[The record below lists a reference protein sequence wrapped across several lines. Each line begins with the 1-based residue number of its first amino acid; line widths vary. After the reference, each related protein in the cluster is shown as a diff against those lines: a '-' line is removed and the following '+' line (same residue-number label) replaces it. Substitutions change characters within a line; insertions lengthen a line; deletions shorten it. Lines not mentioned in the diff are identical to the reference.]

1 MATTLTGTKFKIA
14 NINENMSADTL
25 SQVLNEVVETSLQ
38 HLESIWNEIGFAA
51 DQRSERC
58 NSVLRH
64 VESLFEEM
72 VQQETDVKDSLI
84 GKITDIKEK
93 LKVLSKELAVSVYEP
108 DSKQTMLQCR
118 KDLLHHLETLT
129 KQKHTRMVA
138 LKNLIDQEKILC
150 DRTKIL
156 PFHISHSTVPSDN
169 DLSEYE
175 KHIEEL
181 TIEQNKRFATFTIIR
196 EQIQEVFKQIDD
208 SPSTVFERQA
218 LADDENDFIL
228 SSENMTA
235 LNNLQIEVIERKAKA
250 EEKLLAMKNRLNVLW
265 QRLETPAETREEFW
279 EKHESLK
286 QENLKTVSEEI
297 LRLEALKH
305 TQMEKVVTSMKRE
318 LERWWKVCFT
328 PNELR
333 DKCSAYKT
341 EGVFTDEIADALEA
355 EINNLQAFYER
366 HKNLYS
372 QVKQWEEIL
381 EEYTVLEKKATDP
394 NRFNNRG
401 GALLQEEKARKRII
415 KELPKLEANLQELIN
430 NWEEEQKLKF
440 SIYGMEFSEYVSQ
453 RYKTIH
459 DEKEREKEQ
468 RQKTRALQ
476 MESDI
481 KFGTKPAITPKKRGA
496 RMPVTPSMLAM
507 NKTRRIIAGVRTPL
521 SVTRIN
527 TTNMNVTTKSVTPR
541 RKSNRYRPW
550 DKNADRTNKLLHKT
564 IRGGVQKDASF
575 GSTGSYNEFAKTL
588 NSVER
593 MNYRSSIIEPAQSA
607 CPAKSKLTPIS
618 QSVSHTPKSKLANA
632 PRMPAHTPM
641 STRL

>member
-1 MATTLTGTKFKIA
+1 MAATSTGTKFKIA
-14 NINENMSADTL
+14 NKNENMPADTL

-38 HLESIWNEIGFAA
+38 QLESIWNEIGFAA

-58 NSVLRH
+58 NSVLQH
-64 VESLFEEM
+64 VESLFEDM
-72 VQQETDVKDSLI
+72 VQQETDVKDTLI

-93 LKVLSKELAVSVYEP
+93 LKILSKELSVPVYEP

-150 DRTKIL
+150 DRTKIP
-156 PFHISHSTVPSDN
+156 PFQISHSSIPSDD
-169 DLSEYE
+169 DLAEYE

-218 LADDENDFIL
+218 LADDEKDFIL

-250 EEKLLAMKNRLNVLW
+250 EEKLLAMKNRLHVLW
-265 QRLETPAETREEFW
+265 QRLETPGETREEFW
-279 EKHESLK
+279 EKHGTLK
-286 QENLKTVSEEI
+286 QENLKTVNEEI

-328 PNELR
+328 PTELQ
-333 DKCSAYKT
+333 DECSAFKT

-355 EINNLQAFYER
+355 EINNLQGFYER

-372 QVKQWEEIL
+372 QVRQWEEIL

-430 NWEEEQKLKF
+430 KWEEEQKLKF
-440 SIYGMEFSEYVSQ
+440 SIYGMEFSEYVTQ
-453 RYKTIH
+453 RYKTIQ
-459 DEKEREKEQ
+459 DEREREKEQ
-468 RQKTRALQ
+468 RQKSRALQ
-476 MESDI
+476 MESDM
-481 KFGTKPAITPKKRGA
+481 KFGTKPAMTPKKRGA
-496 RMPVTPSMLAM
+496 RMPITPSMM
-507 NKTRRIIAGVRTPL
+507 VVNKTRRIIPGVRTPL
-521 SVTRIN
+521 SATRIN
-527 TTNMNVTTKSVTPR
+527 TTNMNVTTKSTTPR

-593 MNYRSSIIEPAQSA
+593 MNYRSSIIEPAQSP
-607 CPAKSKLTPIS
+607 CPTKSKLTPIS
-618 QSVSHTPKSKLANA
+618 QSVSHTPKSKLASA
-632 PRMPAHTPM
+632 QRMPAHTPM